1 LRFPPGVAKLE
12 RECCD
17 PLDLAAFVGGIAV
30 RKLRVHDAVI
40 IAF

>member
-1 LRFPPGVAKLE
+1 LRFLPGVAELE

-40 IAF
+40 ITF